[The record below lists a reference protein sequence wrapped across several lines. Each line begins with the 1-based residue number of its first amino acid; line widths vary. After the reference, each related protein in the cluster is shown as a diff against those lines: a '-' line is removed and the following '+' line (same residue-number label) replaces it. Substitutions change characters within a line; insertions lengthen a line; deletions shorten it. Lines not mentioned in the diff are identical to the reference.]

1 MEFGLQEKLARRLD
15 GPSEQLRVVG
25 ERHGGDAELGEVL
38 GFVLDVEQEEALC
51 PQVHHEF
58 SERNFRHIANPVKL
72 AFREERCPDVD
83 SIEAPTQF
91 AIYPDLKRMRVALLL
106 QCAVGGAEVIRDPAM
121 VRRASAGEHHF
132 VESFVKGNA
141 IAMLLQRASERTGK
155 VGRIEGQ
162 HATFGRPMPSHPTR
176 TRVAHREDAVAVGGQ
191 KIVGA
196 QARRLGDNVTQAF
209 SLRELSHRGRCH
221 LDVAETVLEVRNLTK
236 NYAGLPAVNA
246 VNFSIRAGEVLG
258 YLGHNGAGKST
269 TVKMLAGLLEPTS
282 GEVCFHGAD
291 IRKDLAAYKRRVGY
305 VPEESHLYS
314 FLTGWE
320 YLDLVGTLR
329 GVPLAVREDKCVRML
344 EELSLF
350 RHRHTAIAAY
360 SKGMRQRIMLIAALL
375 DDPELLILDEP
386 FSGLDVVS
394 ALVMRRLLNL
404 LAANGKA
411 IFFCSPVL
419 ETVEKVCTHLVVLRQ
434 GELVAS
440 GSMQEILASR
450 SELAE
455 SFFQLTE
462 QVDADGIA
470 GRILSAIAAR

>member
-1 MEFGLQEKLARRLD
+1 MGTFAGR
-15 GPSEQLRVVG
+15 
-25 ERHGGDAELGEVL
+25 
-38 GFVLDVEQEEALC
+38 
-51 PQVHHEF
+51 
-58 SERNFRHIANPVKL
+58 
-72 AFREERCPDVD
+72 RCP
-83 SIEAPTQF
+83 S
-91 AIYPDLKRMRVALLL
+91 
-106 QCAVGGAEVIRDPAM
+106 
-121 VRRASAGEHHF
+121 
-132 VESFVKGNA
+132 
-141 IAMLLQRASERTGK
+141 
-155 VGRIEGQ
+155 
-162 HATFGRPMPSHPTR
+162 
-176 TRVAHREDAVAVGGQ
+176 
-191 KIVGA
+191 
-196 QARRLGDNVTQAF
+196 
-209 SLRELSHRGRCH
+209 
-221 LDVAETVLEVRNLTK
+221 DVAETVIEVKNLTK

-246 VNFSIRAGEVLG
+246 VNFKIRAGEVLG

-282 GEVCFHGAD
+282 GEVLFHGVD
-291 IRKDLAAYKRRVGY
+291 IRDDLAGYKKRVGY

-314 FLTGWE
+314 FLSGWE

-329 GVPLAVREDKCVRML
+329 GLPPAEREAKSAAML

-404 LAANGKA
+404 LAESGKA

-419 ETVEKVCTHLVVLRQ
+419 ETVEKVCTHLVLLRQ
-434 GELVAS
+434 GELVAN
-440 GSMQEILASR
+440 GSMEEILASR
-450 SELAE
+450 SALEE

-470 GRILSAIAAR
+470 GRILGAIQA